1 LVDNFRIWN
10 NFLGFRQI
18 ESHGTSRWAFLSE
31 LRVKNLLWQ
40 WHPTE
45 LFTEKSILGERTSD
59 SKDLSG
65 FQKILYK
72 FAKPFFLLGLP
83 ENPLENGY
91 LPVASFGFGRWI
103 CLPLQLVARHMCFL
117 GPPGSGKSAS
127 FFIMQARAFSRLGS
141 AVILDLKGEIYRHS
155 AFYYKK
161 AFRMD
166 FQRPETS
173 DRFLLGSLCYNDP
186 LAAGEIADLIVGYD
200 PNTQTGGNP
209 FWEESA
215 SMLLRCLLLFLAQK
229 DTNFTPADI
238 FEFIANHQFD
248 EASKTDRLAE
258 AMMDS
263 GNEDI
268 RNAFAPFAQLDSR
281 TKSNILIS
289 MAAKLKP
296 FQDPHVQKVLSA
308 PTKEEAARG
317 CRIIDPALL
326 RTKGTALFVV
336 VPEGRASQLS
346 NVLGTFFG
354 SVANVLRRTGDTEDF
369 KAFVDLHARRV
380 ARSNRLNWTPD
391 DATRRYIEENDLTET
406 IENPA
411 FVMLQF
417 DEAGNVP
424 LRNLSEDIGVGRGR
438 KMCYVLGYQ
447 NFDQPEKQYGASVAG
462 SILQSIGTKWALT
475 GLTSKTSK
483 YIVELMG
490 KTTTYEYSSSDA
502 EDDRFDR
509 SSRRE
514 TMRDLMSDD
523 ELRTMP
529 AYTQAVMISTD
540 IRPLR
545 VGFPPLAKEVDS
557 FEESAP
563 VYFDPNELTLEI
575 SEAFDRDWTQ
585 ELKLIKDKEAAR
597 RPADTAAAAA
607 VAASAAEPE
616 ADFQKPIYDELN
628 TALAEKRRRQAKATR
643 QVNTAGQTMN
653 QAANQAGIEADTV
666 LAETVNQVETE
677 AEIEAANGSSQTM
690 NQAVIQA
697 ANKAEFEAENNVE
710 NKAENV
716 VGNGLPDVEK
726 QVVLPFEYAMNGAR
740 PTAEAAAMRGAHLSK
755 SGIFAPD
762 KSAVIEARRA
772 ASARARELVKRDGQT
787 TDERG
792 KSAAERN
799 REAAEATF
807 KSLKRKTAAEIDPA
821 PDNRQSASV
830 MPKSE
835 QTAGDKNN
843 PIDNY
848 LV

>member
-1 LVDNFRIWN
+1 MPFLALLVDNYRLWN
-10 NFLGFRQI
+10 DFLGFSQI

-31 LRVKNLLWQ
+31 LRVKKLLWR

-45 LFTEKSILGERTSD
+45 LSAAKSVLGAKTSD

-65 FQKILYK
+65 FQKLLYK
-72 FAKPFFLLGLP
+72 SVKPFFLLGLP
-83 ENPLENGY
+83 AGPLANGY
-91 LPVASFGFGRWI
+91 LPVASFGLGRWI
-103 CLPLQLVARHMCFL
+103 CLPLSLVARHMCFL

-127 FFIMQARAFSRLGS
+127 FFIMQARAFSKLGS

-155 AFYYKK
+155 AFYYRRT
-161 AFRMD
+161 FRMD

-173 DRFLLGSLCYNDP
+173 DRFLLGSLCYDDP

-215 SMLLRCLLLFLAQK
+215 SMLLRCLLLLLAQRNM
-229 DTNFTPADI
+229 NFTPADI
-238 FEFIANHQFD
+238 FEFVADHQFD
-248 EASKTDRLAE
+248 EASKTDRLAA

-263 GNEDI
+263 GNPDI

-296 FQDPHVQKVLSA
+296 FQDPTVQKVLSA
-308 PTKEEAARG
+308 PTAEEAAKG

-326 RTKGTALFVV
+326 RTKGTALYVV

-354 SVANVLRRTGDTEDF
+354 SVANVLRRTGDAEDF
-369 KAFVDLHARRV
+369 KAFVDLHAKRI
-380 ARSNRLNWTPD
+380 ARANGKDRQPGET
-391 DATRRYIEENDLTET
+391 TQRYVTERYIEENDLAET
-406 IENPA
+406 MENPS

-417 DEAGNVP
+417 DEAGNIP

-483 YIVELMG
+483 YIVELLG
-490 KTTTYEYSSSDA
+490 KTTTYEYSSSDV

-557 FEESAP
+557 YEEAAP
-563 VYFDPNELTLEI
+563 IYFNPNELTARITDGYNGNMSQMFVDIVGKDNTHSVKDERESSSGAANYDKYLSEI
-575 SEAFDRDWTQ
+575 ETENQAQS
-585 ELKLIKDKEAAR
+585 
-597 RPADTAAAAA
+597 P
-607 VAASAAEPE
+607 
-616 ADFQKPIYDELN
+616 DELP
-628 TALAEKRRRQAKATR
+628 
-643 QVNTAGQTMN
+643 AGH
-653 QAANQAGIEADTV
+653 
-666 LAETVNQVETE
+666 
-677 AEIEAANGSSQTM
+677 GS
-690 NQAVIQA
+690 
-697 ANKAEFEAENNVE
+697 ELE
-710 NKAENV
+710 
-716 VGNGLPDVEK
+716 G
-726 QVVLPFEYAMNGAR
+726 
-740 PTAEAAAMRGAHLSK
+740 
-755 SGIFAPD
+755 APD
-762 KSAVIEARRA
+762 KTSSNPEHIKSKFNQPESENVPNE
-772 ASARARELVKRDGQT
+772 SVSENQGKPESVNGEGEHAREIEEPG
-787 TDERG
+787 EG
-792 KSAAERN
+792 
-799 REAAEATF
+799 
-807 KSLKRKTAAEIDPA
+807 I
-821 PDNRQSASV
+821 QSGIITSNFGTRHGE
-830 MPKSE
+830 PKSKL
-835 QTAGDKNN
+835 DD
-843 PIDNY
+843 I
-848 LV
+848 LI